1 VQMTGIVGVSGSV
14 VLRFMLITGPQLR
27 AARALLGM
35 EQVELAKRA
44 RVARGTIRRMESF
57 EGEIGART
65 GTLALVQR
73 VLEKAGVEFLNDG
86 QPGVRMRAKK

>member
-1 VQMTGIVGVSGSV
+1 MIGFVGVSGSV
-14 VLRFMLITGPQLR
+14 VLLFLLITGPQLR

-65 GTLALVQR
+65 GTLSLVQR
-73 VLEKAGVEFLNDG
+73 TLEKAGVEFLNDG
-86 QPGVRMRAKK
+86 QPGVRLKKRT

>member
-1 VQMTGIVGVSGSV
+1 M
-14 VLRFMLITGPQLR
+14 LRFLLITGPQLR

-35 EQVELAKRA
+35 EQIELAKLA

-57 EGEIGART
+57 EGEIGTRT

-73 VLEKAGVEFLNDG
+73 ALERAGIEFVDDG
-86 QPGVRMRAKK
+86 HSGVRFKRRRTE